1 VPRPPPRLASPA
13 ALSRGVAPAQI
24 LHRIPGRLR
33 LRLPDP
39 ADPREVVTALEG
51 QGGFLSWRWNHRTRS
66 LLLLYDT
73 QATSSEAVLEIV
85 ADRLDGLDIEQA
97 PPSAPAAAKPSAL
110 AVAVSQGLAELDS
123 RVTNAT
129 RGLLDLRFLFPLAL
143 FAWAAR
149 ELGRGAVAPLAWSSA
164 LWYAHGLFRD
174 YNLATPPT
182 DGDH

>member
-1 VPRPPPRLASPA
+1 MAP
-13 ALSRGVAPAQI
+13 SRI

-33 LRLPDP
+33 LRLPDL
-39 ADPREVVTALEG
+39 ADPREVVKALEG

-85 ADRLDGLDIEQA
+85 TDHLGDLDIEQA
-97 PPSAPAAAKPSAL
+97 RPQAPAVAKPSAL
-110 AVAVSQGLAELDS
+110 AVAVGQGLAELDA
-123 RVTNAT
+123 RVTSAT
-129 RGLLDLRFLFPLAL
+129 RGLVDLRILFPLGL

-174 YNLATPPT
+174 YNLAPSPT
-182 DGDH
+182 NGDD